1 MSNYSSTSRPKVV
14 AIIQARVGSTRFPKK
29 ILAKLGEHSLIDWI
43 LFRVLQATQID
54 QVVVAI
60 PETLENQVLIPIIKS
75 YGCECVLGSEQDVL
89 ARFVKAVDYS
99 QADIVI
105 RICADNP
112 LIAPEELDR
121 LVNYFLENNFDYAF
135 NHIPKLDNQYPDGL
149 GAEILGADLLKK
161 IANKTNFQ
169 NDQTYREHV
178 TSYVWDHQ
186 GQYKIGVLKA
196 PLEISYPSIKL
207 DIDTPR
213 DFERIQMLLSEKPRD
228 ISVKEIIAAWFS
240 TEKAFECS

>member
-29 ILAKLGEHSLIDWI
+29 ILAKLGGHSLIDWI

-54 QVVVAI
+54 QVIVAI
-60 PETLENQVLIPIIKS
+60 PETLENQVLIPIVES

-99 QADIVI
+99 QADVVV

-112 LIAPEELDR
+112 LIASEELDR
-121 LVNYFLENNFDYAF
+121 LINYFLENNFDYAF

-149 GAEILGADLLKK
+149 GAEILSADLLKK
-161 IANKTNFQ
+161 IANQ
-169 NDQTYREHV
+169 NSDLNHREHV
-178 TSYVWDHQ
+178 TSYIWDHQ
-186 GQYKIGVLKA
+186 DQYKMGVLKA

-213 DFERIQMLLSEKPRD
+213 DFKRLQTLLDGKPRD
-228 ISVKEIIAAWFS
+228 ISVKEIIAVWFS